1 MVIRILTKWPALSK
15 SKQLL
20 VDLLTI
26 VPPLHHSD
34 CDFIADLFSLSSK
47 HIEELRKEGYI
58 LAIGGYRTAST
69 KNTINTSS
77 RLKAAVI
84 AEALCGLVEWEDAHN
99 FGEGELDPDGVVDI
113 LSNSL
118 ESSYIP
124 YTEKYRQRQKEIIVE
139 HLPKG
144 MSYADIEEAGIYLDF
159 WDSRNKTLHLHLLDD
174 TKNVSKAKLRTYLIK
189 ILGEAFRADVKTEI
203 FTTDQLGARQRY
215 FKIDGAHIS
224 VLDYASNPSAYFAFV
239 NGLRAFC

>member
-1 MVIRILTKWPALSK
+1 MNTSKTALSK
-15 SKQLL
+15 SEQFL

-34 CDFIADLFSLSSK
+34 CAFISDLIALSSK
-47 HIEELRKEGYI
+47 NVDALRKQGYI
-58 LAIGGYRTAST
+58 LNKSGYRTFHSEAT
-69 KNTINTSS
+69 LDTSS
-77 RLKAAVI
+77 RLKSAVI
-84 AEALCGLVEWEDAHN
+84 AEALCGLIEWEDTHN
-99 FGEGELDPDGVVDI
+99 FGEGELAPDGVVEIFFDA
-113 LSNSL
+113 LR
-118 ESSYIP
+118 SSYIP
-124 YTEKYRQRQKEIIVE
+124 YTERYKQRQKEIISG

-144 MSYADIEEAGIYLDF
+144 ISYSDIEESGIYLDF
-159 WDSRNKTLHLHLLDD
+159 WDDRNKTLYLHLLDD